1 VGVNELSCI
10 LCELS
15 GIPEQLS
22 LSQKV
27 VSGSEES
34 RQKVRAECQKV
45 SFGIQSWMA
54 AEPLNRLM
62 FTFINIYARLAIS
75 RYTIFDT
82 LPNAPQGLGLAGA
95 ALVQPLA
102 AMVKVQAREE
112 HFTRHGLQEVCE
124 GIDR

>member
-1 VGVNELSCI
+1 MPALMLITSVDKTFDVGDNELFCI

-15 GIPEQLS
+15 GILEQLS
-22 LSQKV
+22 HSHKV

-45 SFGIQSWMA
+45 SFGIRSWMA
-54 AEPLNRLM
+54 AEPLNRVM

-82 LPNAPQGLGLAGA
+82 LPNAPGGSG
-95 ALVQPLA
+95 
-102 AMVKVQAREE
+102 K
-112 HFTRHGLQEVCE
+112 
-124 GIDR
+124 